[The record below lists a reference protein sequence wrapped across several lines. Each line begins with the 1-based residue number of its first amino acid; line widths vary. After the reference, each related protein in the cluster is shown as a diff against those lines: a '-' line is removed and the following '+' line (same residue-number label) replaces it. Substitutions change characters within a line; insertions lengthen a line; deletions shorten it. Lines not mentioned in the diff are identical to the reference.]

1 MAQLSTLGGLH
12 TFMKTYDKQTWSQIR
27 LKGHARFVVR
37 FGSRWGIP
45 VGILATFG
53 PWLYAVLTH
62 STTPSPWM
70 MAVSFICFGVAFGYL
85 RGEREWQRCERMY
98 GET

>member
-1 MAQLSTLGGLH
+1 
-12 TFMKTYDKQTWSQIR
+12 MKKFDKQTWSQIR
-27 LKGHARFVVR
+27 LKGHARFVVQ

-70 MAVSFICFGVAFGYL
+70 MVALFICFGVAFGYL
-85 RGEREWQRCERMY
+85 RGEREWRRCERKY
-98 GET
+98 GEI

>member
-1 MAQLSTLGGLH
+1 
-12 TFMKTYDKQTWSQIR
+12 MKKFDKQKWSQIR
-27 LKGHARFVVR
+27 IRGHARFVVR

-53 PWLYAVLTH
+53 SWLYAALTH
-62 STTPSPWM
+62 STTPSLGM
-70 MAVSFICFGVAFGYL
+70 MVVLFICFGVAFGYL
-85 RGEREWQRCERMY
+85 RGEREWQRCERAY